1 MLSRDADACYWI
13 GRYVERAEA
22 TARMVDVHYH
32 AALETPLTVESAR
45 KQAYGADTE
54 GDSVSDHAYANAG
67 SEMLEYGNASSAP
80 DANLSDPC
88 APHEDPDIS
97 TLRWQSILAISGSGG
112 TYRKRYET
120 ENDRDVLHFFAFDL
134 NHSNSIISTWKAAR
148 DNARSIREQL
158 ASEMWESVNVSYL
171 RLLDWNVDRVLAGSP
186 HEFFQIVKDSSHL
199 FQGIL
204 NRTMLMGETRDWLDT
219 GRFLERAGQTARLLD
234 VKFHDLLP
242 AFRSSDPSITA
253 GASALQDAYGV
264 GGALDMHGWIAV
276 LKSVSAFEM
285 YLKTHQDGISP
296 ANVVDFL
303 VLNTQFP
310 ASVRHG
316 IGRVESCLQRI
327 SGSNVGAQVME
338 PEVLAAQLRARLTA
352 SRSEDIILGGL
363 HTYLDSVQHDSALL
377 GNAIT
382 RTYLSY

>member
-32 AALETPLTVESAR
+32 AALESPLTAEAAR
-45 KQAYGADTE
+45 AEAFGT
-54 GDSVSDHAYANAG
+54 G
-67 SEMLEYGNASSAP
+67 SE
-80 DANLSDPC
+80 DAESDGAAGDIKADAGTSEP
-88 APHEDPDIS
+88 EDPEIS

-120 ENDRDVLHFFAFDL
+120 ENDRDMLHFFAFDPD
-134 NHSNSIISTWKAAR
+134 HSNSILSTWKAAR

-171 RLLDWNVDRVLAGSP
+171 RLRDWNVDRVLAGSP

-242 AFRSSDPSITA
+242 AFRIPDPSSVT
-253 GASALQDAYGV
+253 GASSLQDAYGV

-303 VLNTQFP
+303 VLNTKFP

-316 IGRVESCLQRI
+316 IGRVEGCLQRI
-327 SGSNVGAQVME
+327 SGSTSAVPATE
-338 PEVLAAQLRARLTA
+338 PERLAANLRAGLTE
-352 SRSEDIILGGL
+352 SQPKDIILGGL
-363 HTYLDSVQHDSALL
+363 HAYLDTVQRDCGTL

-382 RTYLSY
+382 KTYLSY